1 MKKLICSIILLLV
14 IVTCKKEN
22 KLSTDK
28 NKEQTNS
35 DIYFSATI
43 DGEKLYSETPIYYKQ
58 QNVIMIAGH
67 SKDKSEAVKMYIE
80 TKKEQTTYDFG
91 KGINNS
97 DNMIYVKNKT
107 NWIASKVLG
116 KGTVTF
122 TEKGNYLVGSFS
134 FIGVEN
140 ENRKE
145 RKTIKGKFKINT
157 KSK

>member
-1 MKKLICSIILLLV
+1 
-14 IVTCKKEN
+14 
-22 KLSTDK
+22 
-28 NKEQTNS
+28 
-35 DIYFSATI
+35 
-43 DGEKLYSETPIYYKQ
+43 
-58 QNVIMIAGH
+58 MIAGH

-91 KGINNS
+91 KGIDNS